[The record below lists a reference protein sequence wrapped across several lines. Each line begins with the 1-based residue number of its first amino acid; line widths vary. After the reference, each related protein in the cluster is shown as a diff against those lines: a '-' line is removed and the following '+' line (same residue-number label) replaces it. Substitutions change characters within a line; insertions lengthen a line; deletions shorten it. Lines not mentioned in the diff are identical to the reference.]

1 MCIRDRY
8 YVPQFLHPSQISGL
22 LAVVIMAKKTT
33 IAIPLELKNKLSKM
47 KKYRNQPYYEVI
59 ELLIKK
65 KRNRKK

>member
-1 MCIRDRY
+1 M
-8 YVPQFLHPSQISGL
+8 G
-22 LAVVIMAKKTT
+22 KKTT